1 MDRMKTMVLL
11 LIIASSLRCF
21 AVNNNLVDADST
33 KTLERSYVFQN
44 EKIKTL
50 LNAHYLMMQ
59 NQKGISGFRVQIFMD
74 SGSQAR
80 LRTQRAR
87 ADFERKY
94 PDIKAYITY
103 DEPNFKLRV
112 GDFRTRLEARR
123 FIEQI
128 SQDYPPESVYIVI
141 DTINFP
147 DLD

>member
-1 MDRMKTMVLL
+1 MKTLVILFV
-11 LIIASSLRCF
+11 IVSSLRCF
-21 AVNNNLVDADST
+21 AANNNLVVADST
-33 KTLERSYVFQN
+33 TTMERSYVSQN
-44 EKIKTL
+44 EKIKML
-50 LNAHYLMMQ
+50 LDTHNHLMQ
-59 NQKGISGFRVQIFMD
+59 NQKGITGFRVQIFMD
-74 SGSQAR
+74 SGNQAR

-112 GDFRTRLEARR
+112 GDFRSRLDARR

>member
-1 MDRMKTMVLL
+1 MVILL
-11 LIIASSLRCF
+11 VMVGSLRCF
-21 AVNNNLVDADST
+21 AADNNLVVADST
-33 KTLERSYVFQN
+33 TMMARSYVFQN
-44 EKIKTL
+44 EKIKML
-50 LNAHYLMMQ
+50 LDAHYLLMQ
-59 NQKGISGFRVQIFMD
+59 NQQGITGFRVQIFMD

-94 PDIKAYITY
+94 PDNKAYITY

-123 FIEQI
+123 FMEQI
-128 SQDYPPESVYIVI
+128 SEDYPPESVYIVI